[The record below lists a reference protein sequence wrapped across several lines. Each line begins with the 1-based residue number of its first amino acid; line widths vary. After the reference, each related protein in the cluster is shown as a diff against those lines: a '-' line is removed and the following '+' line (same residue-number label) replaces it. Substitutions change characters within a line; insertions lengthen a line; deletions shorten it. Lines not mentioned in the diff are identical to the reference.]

1 MLASNLS
8 PVVIERDVCDSLK
21 CLLSF
26 AAHFREDESAL
37 SVAQSLA
44 LSVQQPA
51 FAKKTGELHSSGIC
65 IWQWPSVVSQ
75 AAVLFPFEVRG
86 CEIGMRGRDG
96 TGGMSSGGET
106 EVH

>member
-1 MLASNLS
+1 MPSL
-8 PVVIERDVCDSLK
+8 VRRTFQGRRECFERGAELGAEC
-21 CLLSF
+21 
-26 AAHFREDESAL
+26 AAARIG
-37 SVAQSLA
+37 
-44 LSVQQPA
+44 
-51 FAKKTGELHSSGIC
+51 KKTGELHSSGIC
-65 IWQWPSVVSQ
+65 IWQWPAVVSQ